1 MEFDVA
7 YAGEHTTESRKMRT
21 TLGPGFTT
29 FKQSYKATFGEGTPG
44 HNFHIEEALNR
55 LEDMPEELKL
65 FGADEVRFTCFAPA
79 FVPEMYATLHV
90 TYQERGHWKRAEL
103 GKKLL
108 ARLRR
113 SGADLSFIVKVVA
126 AEAERYE
133 RQVATQKAAD
143 KLRSIASQIVTEAS
157 RRARAEVDY
166 EGKMTRLNSECD
178 RWREN
183 IAIDLSSQ
191 VSRKQGLDEAELK
204 IAVEERLSAPSFEY
218 YLGRAS

>member
-55 LEDMPEELKL
+55 LEDMPEELKI
-65 FGADEVRFTCFAPA
+65 FGADEVKFTCFAPA

-108 ARLRR
+108 ARLRK
-113 SGADLSFIVKVVA
+113 SGADLSFIVRVVA

-133 RQVATQKAAD
+133 RQLETQKAAD
-143 KLRSIASQIVTEAS
+143 KLSWVSAGIVSEAA
-157 RRARAEVDY
+157 RRAREEIDY
-166 EGKMTRLNSECD
+166 SNKMERLRLECA
-178 RWREN
+178 RWTEN
-183 IAIDLSSQ
+183 FAIDMVSQ
-191 VSRKQGLDEAELK
+191 IARERGFDEAELK
-204 IAVEERLSAPSFEY
+204 LAVEASLSKPTF
-218 YLGRAS
+218 YLGSR

>member
-108 ARLRR
+108 ARLRW

-143 KLRSIASQIVTEAS
+143 KIAWLSAGIVSEAA
-157 RRARAEVDY
+157 RRAREEIDYSNKMERLRLECARWTENFAVD
-166 EGKMTRLNSECD
+166 LVSQIS
-178 RWREN
+178 RE
-183 IAIDLSSQ
+183 
-191 VSRKQGLDEAELK
+191 QGFDEAELK
-204 IAVEERLSAPSFEY
+204 LAVEASLSKPTF
-218 YLGRAS
+218 YLGRL